1 MSRFYANSLKSWYP
15 SEDSDLIIGYTRRNQ
30 DIIKLSNIHKRT
42 PDRIIKRLKAL
53 KIIKHAQE
61 ANGYTTFKNS
71 NLAYLLNVEPSHR
84 LESIVEEDE
93 EESTCVGTSVSTGV
107 STGTGASASI
117 SQDHNDH
124 TWTNEEIQKLIDL
137 YNSEKLPLPELS
149 KTLNRKPHDVIEQLK
164 VNKVVRTL
172 TEING
177 YTTYKKSHEYDK
189 HQSELRQK
197 KLRTLQ
203 EKSEAANPLPV
214 FRSEVLSLR
223 NEIKDLKSSINEL
236 KSSFVTLSRFINST
250 FRFAAPKQ

>member
-1 MSRFYANSLKSWYP
+1 MSRFYTNSLKSWYP

-61 ANGYTTFKNS
+61 ANGYAKYKNS
-71 NLAYLLNVEPSHR
+71 NLDYLLNTDIEPSPR
-84 LESIVEEDE
+84 LESIAEEDE
-93 EESTCVGTSVSTGV
+93 CQ
-107 STGTGASASI
+107 
-117 SQDHNDH
+117 SQDDH
-124 TWTNEEIQKLIDL
+124 TWTSDEIQKLIDL

-177 YTTYKKSHEYDK
+177 YATYKKSHEYDK

-197 KLRTLQ
+197 KLRALQ

-236 KSSFVTLSRFINST
+236 KSSFVTLTRFINST
-250 FRFAAPKQ
+250 FRF